1 MNLVQITPGAGG
13 MFCGNC
19 LRDNALVA
27 ELRRQGHQALMVPL
41 YLPLRLDEAD
51 QSAGTPIFYSGIN
64 VFLDEKLPAFRRAP
78 GWLHRLLQSP
88 ALLRLASGRAAKTR
102 PSDVGALT
110 VSMLRGEQGN
120 QARELDDLAEWL
132 RTHVR
137 PDVICLS
144 NALLIGMAR
153 RLREATGARVACML
167 QGEDWFLD
175 GLGEPFSGQAW
186 RLLGERLSEVDALM
200 APSRY
205 FAGLMARR
213 SGLPV
218 GRIAVVPN
226 GISLAG
232 YPAEYGEAPPAPQPP
247 VLGYFARMSRDKG
260 LDLLVDAFVRLK
272 TRNRIPGLKLRVG
285 GGCGPTDE
293 PVVKEQ
299 LGKLQRAG
307 VEADAEFHRN
317 LSREDKLALLRSLS
331 VLSVPARY
339 GEAFGLYLVEALAA
353 GIPVVQPRAAAFPEV
368 IEASG
373 AGVLCEPEN
382 PDSLALAIEELLLDP
397 DRCARL
403 RAAAIAAA
411 RERFSVQAM
420 ARSTLAAFAGGRESA
435 NAAVADRR
443 VSAALS

>member
-64 VFLDEKLPAFRRAP
+64 VFLDEKLPLFRRAP

-102 PSDVGALT
+102 PADVGALT
-110 VSMLRGEQGN
+110 VSMLRGEKGN
-120 QARELDDLAEWL
+120 QARELDDLAAWL
-132 RTHVR
+132 QTHAR

-153 RLREATGARVACML
+153 QLRAATGARMACML

-175 GLGEPFSGQAW
+175 GLGGDFRTEAW
-186 RLLGERLSEVDALM
+186 RLLGERLREMDFLM

-205 FAGLMARR
+205 FAELMAART
-213 SGLPV
+213 GLPV
-218 GRIAVVPN
+218 DRIRVVHN

-232 YPAEYGEAPPAPQPP
+232 YAAERGEGLPGPQPP

-260 LDLLVDAFVRLK
+260 LDLLVDAFLRLK
-272 TRNRIPGLKLRVG
+272 ARGRVSGLKLRVG

-293 PVVKEQ
+293 PVVQEQ
-299 LGKLQRAG
+299 LTKLRQAG

-317 LSREDKLALLRSLS
+317 VSREDKLRFLESLS
-331 VLSVPARY
+331 VFSVPARY
-339 GEAFGLYLVEALAA
+339 GEAFGLYVVEALAA
-353 GIPVVQPRAAAFPEV
+353 GVPVVQPRTAAFPELV
-368 IEASG
+368 EVSG
-373 AGVLCEPEN
+373 AGVLCEPDQPE
-382 PDSLALAIEELLLDP
+382 ALADAIEAVLLDP
-397 DRCARL
+397 ARCGQL
-403 RAAAIAAA
+403 RAAALRAA
-411 RERFSVQAM
+411 RDQFSVQAM
-420 ARSTLAAFAGGRESA
+420 ARATLAVFGQA
-435 NAAVADRR
+435 
-443 VSAALS
+443 